1 MKKTIFIIC
10 LILLVFF
17 HKVFGQEFS
26 FNMTF
31 IDAVGNT
38 DTLIIGFDNIATDS
52 VDAELGEVNIIDIEL
67 DSIFDVRITNE
78 WYVRA
83 WPGYQ
88 DKSKYHLLKQ
98 IVKKDC
104 SPGASPVSI
113 DIKCSHWP
121 VTAKWDSSLF
131 RGDPCHVGSVFT
143 SMNPG
148 LWWDIMTPSNLY
160 QCKISEH
167 DEVTFTS
174 NADKYFYPGDFG
186 EDSYMNSDHDTI
198 SVFWVALG
206 TTAIWSYIDQKPYK
220 NSIIIYP
227 NPSHDYI
234 RLNPENNPTV
244 TRIEVYDLTGRK
256 QDVAVCDNEIDISKL
271 VKGLYCLKIVDTENW
286 IIIKKFLKY

>member
-1 MKKTIFIIC
+1 
-10 LILLVFF
+10 
-17 HKVFGQEFS
+17 
-26 FNMTF
+26 MTF

-206 TTAIWSYIDQKPYK
+206 TTAIWSYVDQKHYD
-220 NSIIIYP
+220 NSIFLYP
-227 NPSHDYI
+227 NPSCDYI
-234 RLNPENNPTV
+234 RFDSKNQLDFKNS
-244 TRIEVYDLTGRK
+244 EVYDLTGRK
-256 QDVAVCDNEIDISKL
+256 QDISVHDTEIDIRR
-271 VKGLYCLKIVDTENW
+271 LKNGIYFIRMNDNENRTIV
-286 IIIKKFLKY
+286 KKFIKN